1 MRIGHGYD
9 SHVFADAARPLVLG
23 GVVIPGAPG
32 LKAHSD
38 GDVLI
43 HAVIDALFGAAALGD
58 IGSHFP
64 DADDAWRGADSAR
77 LLASAMAE
85 VRAAGYG
92 LGNLDVTVVCER
104 PRLRPHVEA
113 IRARL
118 AGILGVAVSQVSVK
132 GKTNEKMDDVGAGRG
147 VVAYAVCLLL
157 PAGPDAGSAAANRF
171 SAHPLAHWGK
181 I

>member
-1 MRIGHGYD
+1 MRIGFGYD
-9 SHVFADAARPLVLG
+9 SHVFTDAAKPLVLG
-23 GVVIPGAPG
+23 GVLIPDSPG

-64 DADDAWRGADSAR
+64 DTDERWKGADSAR
-77 LLASAMAE
+77 LLESAIAE

-92 LGNLDVTVVCER
+92 VGNLDVTVICER

-118 AGILGVAVSQVSVK
+118 ARILGVDVAQVSVK
-132 GKTNEKMDDVGAGRG
+132 GKTNEKMDDVGAGKG
-147 VVAYAVCLLL
+147 IVVHAVVLLE
-157 PAGPDAGSAAANRF
+157 S
-171 SAHPLAHWGK
+171 
-181 I
+181 

>member
-1 MRIGHGYD
+1 MRIGFGYD
-9 SHVFADAARPLVLG
+9 SHVFDAAKPLALG
-23 GVVIPGAPG
+23 GVAIPGCDG

-43 HAVIDALFGAAALGD
+43 HAIIDAVFGAAALGD

-64 DADDAWRGADSAR
+64 DTDERWRGADSAA
-77 LLASAMAE
+77 LLRVAVAE
-85 VRAAGYG
+85 ARAAGFAI
-92 LGNLDVTVVCER
+92 GNVDATVICER

-118 AGILGVAVSQVSVK
+118 ADLLGVSVSRVSVK

-147 VVAYAVCLLL
+147 IVAHAAVLLV
-157 PAGPDAGSAAANRF
+157 
-171 SAHPLAHWGK
+171 PLHG
-181 I
+181 